1 MPQPHARFIAPATAY
16 PQLWRLLA
24 GVLLIVVVF
33 IPSVTALMAAA
44 WWVMARDQDGILW
57 MEGMISAETPTGTL
71 LLLATFLPMALATFL
86 AARALHKRGAG
97 TLFGPRV
104 RVLRDFA
111 IAAGIV
117 GAMLALSLLLWGLSY
132 DAMPNLP
139 LGTWALLLPLS
150 LLGVLIQT
158 GAEEV
163 LFRGYLQQQ
172 LGARFRSPLVWMV
185 VPSLLFGI
193 VHFDAITM
201 GENVWLVVGYAAIFG
216 LFAADLT
223 ARTGSIGAAWGFHFA
238 NNVLAILILAT
249 DGTIT
254 GLSLFLTPYRVDE
267 VDQLNALI
275 LLDLGFMVLVWFL
288 VRRAVA
294 R

>member
-1 MPQPHARFIAPATAY
+1 MPQTHTRFIAPARTY

-33 IPSVTALMAAA
+33 IPSVTAMMAAA
-44 WWVMARDQDGILW
+44 WWIMARDQDGLVWI
-57 MEGMISAETPTGTL
+57 ERMIVADTATGTL
-71 LLLATFLPMALATFL
+71 LLLATFLPMAMATFL
-86 AARALHKRGAG
+86 AARVLQKRGPG

-104 RVLRDFA
+104 RVLRDFV

-117 GAMLALSLLLWGLSY
+117 GAMLTISVGLWSLSY
-132 DAMPNLP
+132 DAVANLP
-139 LGTWALLLPLS
+139 PGTWAILLPLS

-172 LGARFRSPLVWMV
+172 LSARFRSPLVWMV
-185 VPSLLFGI
+185 VPSLLFGL

-201 GENVWLVVGYAAIFG
+201 GENAWLVVGYAAIFG
-216 LFAADLT
+216 LVAADLT

-254 GLSLFLTPYRVDE
+254 GLSLFLTPYRIDE
-267 VDQLNALI
+267 VEQLNVLI
-275 LLDLGFMVLVWFL
+275 LLDLGFMVLLWWL

>member
-1 MPQPHARFIAPATAY
+1 MPQLHARFIAPAKAY

-33 IPSVTALMAAA
+33 IPSVSALMAAA
-44 WWVMARDQDGILW
+44 WWVMARDQDGLVW
-57 MEGMISAETPTGTL
+57 MDRMISAETATGTL

-86 AARALHKRGAG
+86 AARLLHKRGPG

-104 RVLRDFA
+104 RVFRDFV
-111 IAAGIV
+111 IAFGIV
-117 GAMLALSLLLWGLSY
+117 GGMLAISVGLWSLAY
-132 DAMPNLP
+132 DAVPNLP
-139 LGTWALLLPLS
+139 PARWALLLPLA

-185 VPSLLFGI
+185 VPSLLFGL

-201 GENVWLVVGYAAIFG
+201 GENAWLVVGYAAIFG

-223 ARTGSIGAAWGFHFA
+223 ARTGCIGAAWGFHFA

-254 GLSLFLTPYRVDE
+254 GLSLYLTPYRVDE